1 MDKMQPLEVFGN
13 DLASL
18 KMNLGQK
25 EQKFSKKAENGFL
38 ALILSN
44 DSKMSSYFVRN
55 DNFCMQKPWEAQIKK
70 KKFLRKKRLTFLVH
84 ALLNDMHSFEYLL
97 MGVWCLLVYSYS
109 IVYWFQFSVRI
120 HSDLSEFAVSTVS
133 THNWDHSLPWLG
145 L

>member
-38 ALILSN
+38 AIILSN

-55 DNFCMQKPWEAQIKK
+55 DNFCMQKPWEAQMKK
-70 KKFLRKKRLTFLVH
+70 KNFCGKKTH
-84 ALLNDMHSFEYLL
+84 
-97 MGVWCLLVYSYS
+97 
-109 IVYWFQFSVRI
+109 FSGACT
-120 HSDLSEFAVSTVS
+120 LK
-133 THNWDHSLPWLG
+133 
-145 L
+145 

>member
-55 DNFCMQKPWEAQIKK
+55 DNFCMQKPWEAQMKK
-70 KKFLRKKRLTFLVH
+70 KNFCGKKNSLFWC
-84 ALLNDMHSFEYLL
+84 MYSF
-97 MGVWCLLVYSYS
+97 
-109 IVYWFQFSVRI
+109 IVI
-120 HSDLSEFAVSTVS
+120 CINLSEFCLVPPSRW
-133 THNWDHSLPWLG
+133 HKFGLG
-145 L
+145 LHLLKNVRLYFWNGQKQLREVANTAS